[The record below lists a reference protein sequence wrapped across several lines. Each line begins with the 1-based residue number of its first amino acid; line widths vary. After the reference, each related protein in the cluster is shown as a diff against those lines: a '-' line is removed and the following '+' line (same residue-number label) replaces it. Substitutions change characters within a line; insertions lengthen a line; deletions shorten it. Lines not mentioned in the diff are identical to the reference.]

1 MTTVTVDRGGRSE
14 RESRPAR
21 PEVPAGSRLEGCPM
35 GSSCR
40 TRACAALTGQVASL
54 LRTRTG
60 SIAAHVIDAEARRTL
75 RRGCTR
81 AALGNRPVGR
91 RLRCGGGV
99 GRRVRDRRSVGRGG
113 DVGSRLCD
121 SGRCCGSETF
131 AVDCGAVGKINTS
144 PHVERPKVERRDT
157 RADTQP

>member
-99 GRRVRDRRSVGRGG
+99 VGVCVTVAVLVAVAMLVPVCVT
-113 DVGSRLCD
+113 VGVAAGLRL
-121 SGRCCGSETF
+121 
-131 AVDCGAVGKINTS
+131 S
-144 PHVERPKVERRDT
+144 P
-157 RADTQP
+157 